1 MSSPLLETNRRAG
14 PGDSE
19 GGRQD
24 HDGVRARAAGV
35 GGTGRGSSSSPAHPL
50 CSQLAVKSVQFLN
63 TDMWSKELLLALTKP
78 DRTHQEQPPEKVGHT
93 VSLTSTPCAH
103 DTGPGPLSL
112 GCTPKAGPGALERH

>member
-1 MSSPLLETNRRAG
+1 MESGLERPGWVGPAEAPAPPLPT
-14 PGDSE
+14 
-19 GGRQD
+19 
-24 HDGVRARAAGV
+24 
-35 GGTGRGSSSSPAHPL
+35 PL

-63 TDMWSKELLLALTKP
+63 TDMWSKELLSALTKP